1 MRFSGIRR
9 PFGRTVVLV
18 SVALLALLSIGVASA
33 QSGQAGGITKEAHN
47 MHQLYVF
54 VLIMAVAVFVVVE
67 GLILFAV
74 FRWRRTSDELPPQFH
89 GSSVVEILWTGIPV
103 LIVVVIFAY
112 SFIVLRQVEHTANP
126 CNTTVN
132 VEGFQFQWAFTYNLD
147 QLGQCPTANGAAKG
161 SFTITGTAAQE
172 PTLVIPVDEPVEFKL
187 TSHDVI
193 HAFYIHDFL
202 YKLDVIPGR
211 DNHFTV
217 TPTKIGTFV
226 GQCAELCGLNHALM
240 RFHVSVLSRADFDKW
255 VAQQPVKIPTPTAAP
270 SGSAT
275 AGAGATATPAAGQ

>member
-9 PFGRTVVLV
+9 PFSRTVVLV

-33 QSGQAGGITKEAHN
+33 QTGQAGGITKEAHH
-47 MHQLYVF
+47 MHALYVF
-54 VLIMAVAVFVVVE
+54 VLVMAVVVFVIVE

-74 FRWRRTSDELPPQFH
+74 FRYRRRSDELPPQFH

-103 LIVVVIFAY
+103 LIVVAIFAY
-112 SFIVLRQVEHTANP
+112 SFIVLRQVEHTEDP

-132 VEGFQFQWAFTYNLD
+132 VEGFQFQWAFTYNLN
-147 QLGQCPTANGAAKG
+147 QLDNCKNPNAQG
-161 SFTITGTAAQE
+161 SFVITGTQAKE

-211 DNHFTV
+211 ENHFTV
-217 TPTKIGTFV
+217 TPTKVGEFV

-240 RFHVSVLSRADFDKW
+240 RFHVSVVSRADFDKW
-255 VAQQPVKIPTPTAAP
+255 VSQQPVKLPSATAAP
-270 SGSAT
+270 SGSTTAT
-275 AGAGATATPAAGQ
+275 TPAAGQ